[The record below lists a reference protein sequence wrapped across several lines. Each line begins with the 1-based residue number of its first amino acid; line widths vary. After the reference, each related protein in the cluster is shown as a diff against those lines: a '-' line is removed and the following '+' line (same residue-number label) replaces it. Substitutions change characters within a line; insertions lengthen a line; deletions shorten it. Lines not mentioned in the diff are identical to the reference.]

1 MTVDSQTPDLGH
13 HRKALVV
20 GLGISGIATAIRL
33 RQIGWTPMIVERSA
47 NRRQGGYFIALFGA
61 GLAAARR
68 LGILDHLQD
77 HAIMGASFDISRTGR
92 RLPGLT
98 FQDFPGPPWMMRR
111 GDLEDAAYA
120 TLPDDVEIRYG
131 TVPTNIE
138 QDPTGVQVTLA
149 DIDGLNSSTERF
161 DLVVGADGLRSTV
174 RRLVFG
180 PHEDHLQRLDHMAVA
195 YELPGALPGHQVT
208 DALIMLEPRRAMWV
222 FPYRD
227 RPPTAL
233 LTYHTDDVDAEFV
246 EPVVDRVRQV
256 FGPEPTGPVLGAA
269 LDALE
274 DAADVHFD
282 SVEQVHLDR
291 WHHGPVALVGDAA
304 WCVTLYAGMGS
315 SSAMAGADLLGTMLG
330 RNPYDV
336 QSALLQWDRRLRPSI
351 EYIQRNGAQMR
362 DLFVPPTARKLAL
375 RRAMTQLSQYPITRG
390 LIAKLRTTTKSFL
403 INETDFASP
412 DAAS

>member
-131 TVPTNIE
+131 TVPTSIE
-138 QDPTGVQVTLA
+138 QDPDGVQVTLA

-291 WHHGPVALVGDAA
+291 WHHGRVALVGDAA

-375 RRAMTQLSQYPITRG
+375 RRAMTQLNQYPVTRG
-390 LIAKLRTTTKSFL
+390 LMAKLRTTTKSFL